1 MYISYVTVNY
11 VSIVLLVIF
20 KDVKLLIKDNEERP
34 FEFSKIYVQEI
45 FDALL
50 IVNYVSTENS
60 HQTDINPRYGKFR
73 DKHFLYK
80 VRQSSSSKEWNMM
93 LIHSSHLHE
102 RKEKESNARHHI
114 IADQSHLNK
123 KLDNFSTN
131 RPHLYQVVTR
141 KFSELYHC
149 PRLLIDNPRLVNFV
163 FHL

>member
-1 MYISYVTVNY
+1 M
-11 VSIVLLVIF
+11 SIYTKKHVPYRKF

-34 FEFSKIYVQEI
+34 FGFSKIYVQEI

-60 HQTDINPRYGKFR
+60 HQTDINSRYGKFR

-102 RKEKESNARHHI
+102 RKEKESSARPHI

-131 RPHLYQVVTR
+131 RHLYQVVTR
-141 KFSELYHC
+141 KCIELYHC

>member
-1 MYISYVTVNY
+1 MYISYITINY

-34 FEFSKIYVQEI
+34 FGFSKIYVQEI

-80 VRQSSSSKEWNMM
+80 VRQSSSSKE
-93 LIHSSHLHE
+93 
-102 RKEKESNARHHI
+102 
-114 IADQSHLNK
+114 
-123 KLDNFSTN
+123 
-131 RPHLYQVVTR
+131 
-141 KFSELYHC
+141 
-149 PRLLIDNPRLVNFV
+149 
-163 FHL
+163 

>member
-1 MYISYVTVNY
+1 MKSSHLDQTD
-11 VSIVLLVIF
+11 SSLL
-20 KDVKLLIKDNEERP
+20 
-34 FEFSKIYVQEI
+34 IYVQEI

-60 HQTDINPRYGKFR
+60 HQTDINRRYEKFR

-80 VRQSSSSKEWNMM
+80 VRQFSSSKEWNMM

-102 RKEKESNARHHI
+102 RKEKESSARPHI

-131 RPHLYQVVTR
+131 RLHLYQVVTR
-141 KFSELYHC
+141 KFLELYHC